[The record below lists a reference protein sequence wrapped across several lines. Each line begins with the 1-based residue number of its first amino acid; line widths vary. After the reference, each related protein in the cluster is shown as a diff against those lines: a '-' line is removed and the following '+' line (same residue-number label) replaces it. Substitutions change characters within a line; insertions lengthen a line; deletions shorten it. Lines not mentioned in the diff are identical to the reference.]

1 MIQPLAFTSYVMVQP
16 FFALST
22 LNKSKLR
29 NSAKHEHVYNLVSKI
44 IYIDVPEDCSK
55 WYQGSEC
62 EWDMSA
68 KQTCS
73 PFPH

>member
-44 IYIDVPEDCSK
+44 YL
-55 WYQGSEC
+55 
-62 EWDMSA
+62 
-68 KQTCS
+68 
-73 PFPH
+73 H